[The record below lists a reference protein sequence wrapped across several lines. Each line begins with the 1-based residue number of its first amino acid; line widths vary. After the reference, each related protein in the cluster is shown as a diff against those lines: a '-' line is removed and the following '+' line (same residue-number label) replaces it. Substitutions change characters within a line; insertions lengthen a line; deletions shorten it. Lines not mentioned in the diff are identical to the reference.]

1 MEEKEQIIK
10 KIDELTSEL
19 NRQNL
24 KIQTF
29 TEIISHIRSRV
40 MRAERRKKEIH
51 NEIDDIK
58 LRILAWEQAQ
68 SKNL

>member
-40 MRAERRKKEIH
+40 MRAERRKKE
-51 NEIDDIK
+51 K
-58 LRILAWEQAQ
+58 LWQKQVGAHAPIETEA
-68 SKNL
+68 